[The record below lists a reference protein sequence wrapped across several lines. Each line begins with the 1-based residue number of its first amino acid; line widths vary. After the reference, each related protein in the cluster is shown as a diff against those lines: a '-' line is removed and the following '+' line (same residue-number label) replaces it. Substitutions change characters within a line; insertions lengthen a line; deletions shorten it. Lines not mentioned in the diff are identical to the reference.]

1 MAMDIREEPFS
12 GWEALAIAAGIEE
25 RGIRFYRAA
34 SEAAGDPDAKALF
47 DAMIGEEHR
56 HLATVEEAL
65 VAARGLTPIE
75 EGVVRSYLE
84 GVDSDLDPFADVTSA
99 GGGGDAVVAA
109 HRIEQV
115 AANNYLDLAG
125 RSMDLQAKAVL
136 VALAEE
142 ELDHDHL
149 LTARLDGHTVPAPPE
164 VGQEAV
170 ARLAVLEEELHR
182 AIPSV
187 GRIASQSGLT
197 PPLPTQEGSVFTQV
211 ERMRH
216 LLLEVEEEL
225 DAHLDA
231 RIQVLATQ
239 LEPLGVS

>member
-34 SEAAGDPDAKALF
+34 SEAATDPEAKALF

-75 EGVVRSYLE
+75 EGVVRSYLV
-84 GVDSDLDPFADVTSA
+84 GVDANLDPFADMASA
-99 GGGGDAVVAA
+99 ADGGDAVAAA
-109 HRIEQV
+109 HRVEQV
-115 AANNYLDLAG
+115 AARNYLDLAR

-142 ELDHDHL
+142 ELDHDSL
-149 LTARLDGHTVPAPPE
+149 LTARLEGGTVPAPPE
-164 VGQEAV
+164 AGREA
-170 ARLAVLEEELHR
+170 ADRLTVLEEEIRR
-182 AIPSV
+182 AIPSL
-187 GRIASQSGLT
+187 GRIAGQSGLT
-197 PPLPTQEGSVFTQV
+197 PPLPTQEGSVFTRI

-225 DAHLDA
+225 DAHLDG
-231 RIQVLATQ
+231 RIHALAMQ

>member
-34 SEAAGDPDAKALF
+34 AEAATNPDAKVLF
-47 DAMIGEEHR
+47 EAMIGEEHR

-75 EGVVRSYLE
+75 EGVVRSYLV
-84 GVDSDLDPFADVTSA
+84 GVNSDLDPFADVAS
-99 GGGGDAVVAA
+99 GGGAGAVAAA
-109 HRIEQV
+109 HRVEQV
-115 AANNYLDLAG
+115 AARNYLDLAR

-149 LTARLDGHTVPAPPE
+149 LSARLDGTTVPAPPE
-164 VGQEAV
+164 VGREEV
-170 ARLAVLEEELHR
+170 VRLAVLEEEIR
-182 AIPSV
+182 RTIPSL
-187 GRIASQSGLT
+187 GAIANQSGLT
-197 PPLPTQEGSVFTQV
+197 PPLPTQEGSVFTRI
-211 ERMRH
+211 ERLRH

-225 DAHLDA
+225 DLHLDG
-231 RIQVLATQ
+231 RIHALAAQ
-239 LEPLGVS
+239 LQPLGVS

>member
-34 SEAAGDPDAKALF
+34 SGAAADPEAKALF

-75 EGVVRSYLE
+75 EGVVRSYLV
-84 GVDSDLDPFADVTSA
+84 GIDSDLDPFTDVASV
-99 GGGGDAVVAA
+99 GDGAAAVKAA
-109 HRIEQV
+109 HRVEQV
-115 AANNYLDLAG
+115 AARNYLDLAH

-142 ELDHDHL
+142 ELNHDHL
-149 LTARLDGHTVPAPPE
+149 LTARLEGGTVPAPPE
-164 VGQEAV
+164 AGEEAET
-170 ARLAVLEEELHR
+170 RLAVLEEEIRR

-187 GRIASQSGLT
+187 GQIAGQSGLT
-197 PPLPTQEGSVFTQV
+197 PPLPTQEGSVFTQI

-216 LLLEVEEEL
+216 LLLEAEEEL

-231 RIQVLATQ
+231 RIQVLAPQ

>member
-1 MAMDIREEPFS
+1 MAMDIRVEPFS

-34 SEAAGDPDAKALF
+34 SEAATDPDAKRLF

-75 EGVVRSYLE
+75 EGVVRSYLV
-84 GVDSDLDPFADVTSA
+84 GVDSDLDPFAEVASKGDSA
-99 GGGGDAVVAA
+99 EAASAA
-109 HRIEQV
+109 HRVEQV
-115 AANNYLDLAG
+115 AARNYLDLAR

-149 LTARLDGHTVPAPPE
+149 LSARLDGTAVPAPPE
-164 VGQEAV
+164 VGQEEV
-170 ARLAVLEEELHR
+170 VRLTVLEEEIR
-182 AIPSV
+182 RTIPSL
-187 GRIASQSGLT
+187 GRIANQSGLT
-197 PPLPTQEGSVFTQV
+197 SPLPTQEGSVFTQI
-211 ERMRH
+211 ERLRH

-231 RIQVLATQ
+231 RIEALAAQ
-239 LEPLGVS
+239 IEPVEVS